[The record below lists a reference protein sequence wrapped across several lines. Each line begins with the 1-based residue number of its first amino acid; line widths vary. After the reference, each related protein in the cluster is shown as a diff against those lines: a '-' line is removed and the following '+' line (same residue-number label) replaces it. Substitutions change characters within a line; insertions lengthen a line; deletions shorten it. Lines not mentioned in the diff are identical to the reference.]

1 MPVSELIVMVRTR
14 SDVELLAEAA
24 RGLYN
29 ETYNEYPESI
39 EKIRQLSDLIE
50 YLEDRIAKYDDA
62 AQRGELTSKDDEIP
76 F

>member
-29 ETYNEYPESI
+29 MTYNEYSEDI
-39 EKIRQLSDLIE
+39 DRIRQLNSIIE
-50 YLEDRIAKYDDA
+50 YLEGRLKQYDEA
-62 AQRGELTSKDDEIP
+62 VARGELTSNDDKIP